1 MYINIYN
8 CCLVICSDV
17 GNKFLA
23 PHPYSGRTMQRM
35 FGKGIC
41 IGFDN
46 FHKNK
51 AFEKYN
57 ILETYTLT
65 ATFHQSQ

>member
-1 MYINIYN
+1 MESSQPG
-8 CCLVICSDV
+8 LEALV

-41 IGFDN
+41 IDFED

-51 AFEKYN
+51 LLKNTIF
-57 ILETYTLT
+57 
-65 ATFHQSQ
+65 